1 MRNDMLTSGHV
12 DWPELSHRI
21 TPDCR
26 RTERCGL
33 AVSPGERGMHL
44 TWWSR
49 KPEVNWNKD
58 ARLQWQT
65 KPHSSCVTGFIF
77 FQRQSEPSCF
87 FTLATTRLSW
97 RTLQCVLLCIIFFF
111 WLNILVH
118 YLFPP
123 FSDFFVH
130 LGKTGLL
137 KSRYFWAPTF
147 KMSLKLGSE
156 SGCLPRI
163 LQGFVLGSSRV
174 YFNELTGRA
183 FALLCVWEDRG
194 EIKEEGDVCPGA

>member
-1 MRNDMLTSGHV
+1 M
-12 DWPELSHRI
+12 
-21 TPDCR
+21 PDCSGR
-26 RTERCGL
+26 PSLTPPVLL
-33 AVSPGERGMHL
+33 ALFSF
-44 TWWSR
+44 
-49 KPEVNWNKD
+49 KD
-58 ARLQWQT
+58 SLNLLA
-65 KPHSSCVTGFIF
+65 SYSI
-77 FQRQSEPSCF
+77 

-137 KSRYFWAPTF
+137 KSRYFWAPAF

-174 YFNELTGRA
+174 YFNELPGRA
-183 FALLCVWEDRG
+183 FALLCFGDDRG
-194 EIKEEGDVCPGA
+194 EIKEEEDVCPGA